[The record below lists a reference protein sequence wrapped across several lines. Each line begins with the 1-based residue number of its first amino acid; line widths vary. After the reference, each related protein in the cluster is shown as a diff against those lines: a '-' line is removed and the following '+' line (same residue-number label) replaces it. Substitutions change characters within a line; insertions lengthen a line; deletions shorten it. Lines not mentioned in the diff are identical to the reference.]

1 LPGLHRAVPSAPLD
15 EVYLVFWSVSASVEK
30 LYQGNGKKQ
39 SQVSSTDTEQVV
51 IE

>member
-1 LPGLHRAVPSAPLD
+1 LPGLQRAVPSAPLD

-30 LYQGNGKKQ
+30 LYQGAGKKQ
-39 SQVSSTDTEQVV
+39 FRVSGPDTEQVV